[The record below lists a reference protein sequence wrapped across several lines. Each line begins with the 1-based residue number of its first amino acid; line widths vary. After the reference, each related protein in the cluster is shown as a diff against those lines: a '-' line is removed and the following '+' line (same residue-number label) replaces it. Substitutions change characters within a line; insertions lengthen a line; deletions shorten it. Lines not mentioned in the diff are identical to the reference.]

1 MHVLTRSRS
10 TIRWP
15 RVVAEPRSRWLAAL
29 APCLLI
35 LTLNAS
41 AEAHAP
47 PHATAIDWVQS
58 PHGAHA
64 VVRTNRGLIFQ
75 DPESGAF
82 RILCG
87 EAFAASFTE
96 IAPFAPLPEGAV
108 FVASYQGGLQRS
120 TPDRCNF
127 EPVANLEGAYISDLQ
142 RTPDAPDDL
151 FALALPL
158 DGSAAQLF
166 NRQGKSAP
174 WVAVA
179 TLYGAPD
186 SVRVAAAR
194 SERMYLVTM
203 RSEGERQI
211 ADVLSSSDHGET
223 FSVSSLLLKEREIR
237 AYVLGA
243 DQADPER
250 VFLRTQTDDGVEPER
265 LLLSEDGGVTFR
277 EVLSARGPLTLAS
290 RADDDVVWAGGF
302 DGLFRS
308 QDGGSSFARVEGG
321 PERIECLRVYEG
333 QLYACGYARGE
344 FGVLVSNAAEATAFS
359 WFLRFP
365 EVSARVDCPVD
376 SDEGLACQYPFEDWA
391 AEQLESLEPPG
402 EDAPV
407 PPAATAS
414 PTSARTARAPE
425 SAGCSLR
432 AEHQSTAPWAL
443 LAYALALLIR
453 HRATRGSA
461 PGTAPRRH

>member
-1 MHVLTRSRS
+1 V
-10 TIRWP
+10 
-15 RVVAEPRSRWLAAL
+15 LAAL

-35 LTLNAS
+35 LTFHAS

-47 PHATAIDWVQS
+47 PYATAIDWVES
-58 PHGAHA
+58 PLGARA
-64 VVRTNRGLIFQ
+64 VVRTNRGLIFEG
-75 DPESGAF
+75 PESGAF
-82 RILCG
+82 RILCS
-87 EAFAASFTE
+87 EAFASSLTE

-108 FVASYQGGLQRS
+108 FVASYEGGLQRS

-127 EPVANLEGAYISDLQ
+127 EPVADVEDAFIADLQ
-142 RTPDAPDDL
+142 RTPDDSDDL

-166 NRQGKSAP
+166 NRQGKRAP
-174 WVAVA
+174 WVALA
-179 TLYGAPD
+179 TLEGAPD

-194 SERMYLVTM
+194 SDRVYLVTM
-203 RSEGERQI
+203 RSEGERQL
-211 ADVLSSSDHGET
+211 AEVLRSSDHGKT
-223 FSVSSLLLKEREIR
+223 FSVSSLLLQEHEIR

-250 VFLRTQTDDGVEPER
+250 VFLRTQTADGIEPER

-290 RADDDVVWAGGF
+290 RADDDAVWAGGF

-308 QDGGSSFARVEGG
+308 QDGGSSFTRVEDG
-321 PERIECLRVYEG
+321 PERIECLRLHEG
-333 QLYACGYARGE
+333 KLYACGYAEGE
-344 FGVLVSNAAEATAFS
+344 FGVLVSNASEANEFS

-365 EVSARVDCPVD
+365 EVKARVDCPVD

-391 AEQLESLEPPG
+391 AEQLESREPPS
-402 EDAPV
+402 EDGPV
-407 PPAATAS
+407 PPVATAS
-414 PTSARTARAPE
+414 PPSARTERSPE

-432 AEHQSTAPWAL
+432 SERRSTTPWAF
-443 LAYALALLIR
+443 LAYAVALLIR
-453 HRATRGSA
+453 HARLVARHPEPSRAATQTLSRLS
-461 PGTAPRRH
+461 